1 MKRLNAQIF
10 VFLLRQETKWHI
22 SPSFSSTIHIE
33 KKVKFHLKKWRM
45 EGKNFQQ
52 KASLRVQQGI
62 KKTILHDQV
71 GFIPGLKGWFNI

>member
-52 KASLRVQQGI
+52 KSQFKSPTGY
-62 KKTILHDQV
+62 KKNYS
-71 GFIPGLKGWFNI
+71 P